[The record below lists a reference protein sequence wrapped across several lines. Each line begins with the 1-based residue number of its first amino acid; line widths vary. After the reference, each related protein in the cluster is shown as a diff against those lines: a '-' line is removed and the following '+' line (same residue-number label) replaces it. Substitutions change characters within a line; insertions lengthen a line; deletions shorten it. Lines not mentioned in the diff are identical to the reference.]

1 MDRADALKIQR
12 ARLASHQVSESAIAA
27 LEDEIDKAIQASV
40 KRASQ
45 APIPTPDRLHA
56 GVFHEKA

>member
-1 MDRADALKIQR
+1 MT
-12 ARLASHQVSESAIAA
+12 ESAIAA
-27 LEDEIDKAIQASV
+27 MEDEIDKSIQASV
-40 KRASQ
+40 RRASQ

>member
-1 MDRADALKIQR
+1 MGACDAR
-12 ARLASHQVSESAIAA
+12 FTLAWMALSISSSIAA
-27 LEDEIDKAIQASV
+27 IEDEIDKAIQASV

>member
-1 MDRADALKIQR
+1 MQR
-12 ARLASHQVSESAIAA
+12 KRLAEHQVSEAAIAA
-27 LEDEIDKAIQASV
+27 IEDEIDKAIQASV

-56 GVFHEKA
+56 GVFYEKA

>member
-1 MDRADALKIQR
+1 VQR
-12 ARLASHQVSESAIAA
+12 ARLASHQVGESAIAA
-27 LEDEIDKAIQASV
+27 MEDEIDKAIQASV

-45 APIPTPDRLHA
+45 APIPAPDRLHA